1 MKIKGIHVRVG
12 EKPEIIEFENSNQ
25 NFKLLV
31 EGNAQLVILD
41 NNTVMFCNEINKLLG
56 LEGNRALDNGKV
68 IAGNFIIV
76 GDNGG
81 EETISLTDEQ
91 IEKYMKRFDK
101 IEYYVKIPLVDDME
115 ECL

>member
-31 EGNAQLVILD
+31 EGKAQLVILD
-41 NNTVMFCNEINKLLG
+41 NGE
-56 LEGNRALDNGKV
+56 V

-81 EETISLTDEQ
+81 EETISLNDEQ

-101 IEYYVKIPLVDDME
+101 IEYYVKIPLVDDLE

>member
-12 EKPEIIEFENSNQ
+12 DKPEIIEFKNSNQ

-31 EGNAQLVILD
+31 EGKAQLVILD
-41 NNTVMFCNEINKLLG
+41 NSTVMFCNEVGKLLG
-56 LEGNRALDNGKV
+56 LEGNRELDNGDV

-81 EETISLTDEQ
+81 EEPISLTDEQ
-91 IEKYMKRFDK
+91 VDKYMKRFDK